1 MVLKVSMLKQQRLL
15 FLIFFLLGI
24 FALFEFTG
32 IRQHLNLSYLREVIH
47 MHPVWGLCL
56 FIGAF
61 CLGNIVQIPGWFFL
75 AAAVLALGKL
85 QGGIV
90 TYMAAIISCGVTFLM
105 IRLIGGDVLRKLNTQ
120 WAIKVLSKLDT
131 YPLACVAVLRTF
143 MQTAPAL
150 NYALALSGVSFRKYM
165 LGSAI
170 GLPLPIIVYCV
181 FFEFLAKSL
190 SIS

>member
-1 MVLKVSMLKQQRLL
+1 MLKQQRLL
-15 FLIFFLLGI
+15 FLILFLLGI
-24 FALFEFTG
+24 FAIVEFTG
-32 IRQHLNLSYLREVIH
+32 IRQHLNLGYLREIIH
-47 MHPVWGLCL
+47 MHPVWGLCI

-61 CLGNIVQIPGWFFL
+61 CLGNLVQIPGWIFL

-105 IRLIGGDVLRKLNTQ
+105 IRLIGGDALRKLNAQ
-120 WAIKVLSKLDT
+120 WALKVLSRLDA
-131 YPLACVAVLRTF
+131 YPVACVAVLRTF

-170 GLPLPIIVYCV
+170 GLPLPILVYCV
-181 FFEFLAKSL
+181 FFEFLAKFL
-190 SIS
+190 NIS